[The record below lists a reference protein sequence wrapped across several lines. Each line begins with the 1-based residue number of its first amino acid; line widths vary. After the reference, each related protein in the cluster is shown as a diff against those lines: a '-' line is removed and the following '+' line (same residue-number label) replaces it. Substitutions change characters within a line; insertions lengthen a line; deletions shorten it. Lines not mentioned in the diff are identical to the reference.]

1 MYCYPMLY
9 PPSHHREE
17 DHRRP
22 VFGKVARPVHD
33 RLRSNQSGQRRQP
46 APVRPVAADRS
57 DRSHQRPGKAH
68 SPRQVYR
75 VKEKKEEVQPTIDPE
90 KAKAD
95 DVVQIGN
102 IKVVVNDAGTRP
114 MVFGKSV
121 NPSIQ
126 RPIMANDHE
135 ASSSSSKSKYF
146 QPRWCP
152 PGLTRTQRRKLQC
165 LRAQEKEQE
174 FKRLRDKQFNHN
186 KPMVPQGKVWR
197 VKAVDQPARPVES
210 PQATGLTGT
219 SDRSDR
225 PEQPVRPVEVAAKQ
239 KLNWQCLFRLFAME
253 KHR

>member
-1 MYCYPMLY
+1 MHDQLGP
-9 PPSHHREE
+9 HR
-17 DHRRP
+17 
-22 VFGKVARPVHD
+22 
-33 RLRSNQSGQRRQP
+33 SGQRRQP

-135 ASSSSSKSKYF
+135 ASSSNSISKYF

-152 PGLTRTQRRKLQC
+152 SGLTRTQRRKLQR
-165 LRAQEKEQE
+165 LRAQEKKEKE
-174 FKRLRDKQFNHN
+174 FKRLRDKQSNHY

-197 VKAVDQPARPVES
+197 VKAVDQPARPVKP
-210 PQATGLTGT
+210 PQETGLTGT
-219 SDRSDR
+219 SDRSNR
-225 PEQPVRPVEVAAKQ
+225 PEQPVRPVEVAA
-239 KLNWQCLFRLFAME
+239 
-253 KHR
+253 

>member
-1 MYCYPMLY
+1 MDVLLPMLY
-9 PPSHHREE
+9 PPSHHGEE

-33 RLRSNQSGQRRQP
+33 RLGPHQSGQRRQP
-46 APVRPVAADRS
+46 APVRPVATDRS
-57 DRSHQRPGKAH
+57 DRSHQRPDKTH

-135 ASSSSSKSKYF
+135 ASSSNSISKYF

-152 PGLTRTQRRKLQC
+152 PGLTRTQRRKLQR
-165 LRAQEKEQE
+165 LRAQEKKDQE
-174 FKRLRDKQFNHN
+174 FKTLRDKQFNN
-186 KPMVPQGKVWR
+186 YRPMFPQGKVWR
-197 VKAVDQPARPVES
+197 VKAVDQPARLVEP
-210 PQATGLTGT
+210 PQATDLTSTG
-219 SDRSDR
+219 DRSDR
-225 PEQPVRPVEVAAKQ
+225 PEQPV
-239 KLNWQCLFRLFAME
+239 
-253 KHR
+253 